1 MHLRALAPL
10 RRPGV
15 LAALCAALLLAF
27 FVAPNA
33 LARDAVNT
41 GNVSPVFRRGFAA
54 YWDAGDGDLPAG
66 LRGTVDFWFRFH
78 VVKAGVSAL
87 LLAVAVALGVVL
99 WRRLRA
105 REGRRAPL
113 ALSATGTGA
122 LGLFALVA
130 LMANVQGAAAPFSS
144 LLPMLGAGDATLA
157 QVGDRL
163 AADPGGAHSP
173 VLAAMI
179 GDFATYH
186 AVLAVAASLVVL
198 AAATATVLLW
208 RRRAP
213 RLVPVA
219 TAVLTLAALVLA
231 FANTTS
237 ALDSPHALAAFAS
250 GSW

>member
-1 MHLRALAPL
+1 MHSRALSAL

-15 LAALCAALLLAF
+15 LAALTATLLLAF
-27 FVAPNA
+27 FTAPNA
-33 LARDAVNT
+33 LARDTVNT
-41 GNVSPVFRRGFAA
+41 SNVAPAFRSGFAA
-54 YWDAGDGDLPAG
+54 YWNAGDAEQPAG

-87 LLAVAVALGVVL
+87 LLAAAVALGVVL

-105 REGRRAPL
+105 REGRRAL
-113 ALSATGTGA
+113 LVLSATGTGA

-144 LLPMLGAGDATLA
+144 LMPMLGADNATLA
-157 QVGDRL
+157 QVGERL
-163 AADPGGAHSP
+163 AADPSGAHSP

-186 AVLAVAASLVVL
+186 AVLAVAAALVAL
-198 AAATATVLLW
+198 AAATATVLLR

-213 RLVPVA
+213 RLAPAA
-219 TAVLTLAALVLA
+219 TALLTLAALVLA

-237 ALDSPHALAAFAS
+237 AFDSPAALAAFTS